1 MTETGLK
8 ASKQLVLKKTIT
20 MIKSLYY
27 PRARYHS
34 DVIDYFCIQYVI
46 NEFYLTDY
54 HPDVAQL
61 EERLNRLRIYFVSLH
76 PLNQQR
82 K

>member
-8 ASKQLVLKKTIT
+8 ASKHLVLQKTST
-20 MIKSLYY
+20 MIKSLHY
-27 PRARYHS
+27 PGARYHS
-34 DVIDYFCIQYVI
+34 DVIDNFCIQYGT

-54 HPDVAQL
+54 HSNVAQL

-76 PLNQQR
+76 PLNQ
-82 K
+82 